1 MGQIWT
7 KKMTVFDPETGA
19 QVDALVPLGSNQEFD
34 KLALNQ
40 DHLIQAKRVRSPP
53 HHRKYFSLIR
63 LCFQNQEEIS
73 DEQNFRQVFQMRCG
87 LVDRVV
93 TKKGVLYLP
102 RSISFEN
109 MDQTA
114 FEDLWIKAL
123 DQAEEMLGS
132 SSAEIRS
139 ALADFY

>member
-7 KKMTVFDPETGA
+7 KKINVAIPETG
-19 QVDALVPLGSNQEFD
+19 QMITALVPVGNSDEFE
-34 KLALNQ
+34 KLKINE
-40 DHLIQAKRVRSPP
+40 DHMIQTKRVRSPP
-53 HHRKYFSLIR
+53 HHRKFFALIR
-63 LCFQNQEEIS
+63 LCFDNQEEID
-73 DEQNFRQVFQMRCG
+73 DEKNHRQVFQMRCG

-93 TKKGVLYLP
+93 TKKGVIYLP

-109 MDQTA
+109 MDQTT

-123 DQAEEMLGS
+123 AHAEEMLGS
-132 SSAEIRS
+132 SSAEIRN